1 MYRLFILIVL
11 FVTVFANAQNV
22 GIGTTTPLALLH
34 VSDSSVLFTGPI
46 SLSNTP
52 GNTPVSGMGNRMMY
66 YAAKS
71 AFRVGF
77 VGGND
82 WDKDSIGQYS
92 FAAGYNPKA
101 KGTVSM
107 AFGNSTKAL
116 EFGAAAFGSFTTA
129 MGQYATAMGFG
140 TTAMG
145 QASTA
150 TGTGTTAMGQGSIA
164 TGESTIAI
172 GQASTAMGYQTISSG
187 DFSTSIGYTSKAS
200 GFASTAIG
208 AEATASGDYATSIG
222 LGTVARALG
231 SIALGIYNDSISTS
245 PNSAGPTSPIFIIGN
260 GVHKNARSNAITVLR
275 NGNTGIGKND
285 PAAKLHINGN
295 GSLNQLILENNTENI
310 VLRLSND
317 GGGSGAYIGT
327 SSNHSFSLVSSNTVR
342 AVITSTGIVDVKN
355 NLTVQNGK
363 GIIRNVDGTQ
373 QKKLTTNVAVTGG
386 FNAGETK
393 TFGITWP
400 ETFGGTPE
408 AFVGNVVS
416 GTGGWAEMVLTIG
429 TVNASGAILYV
440 YNPITTA
447 VNPSFSIKII
457 GIGPQ

>member
-1 MYRLFILIVL
+1 MYRLFILIAL
-11 FVTVFANAQNV
+11 FVTVFAKAQNV
-22 GIGTTTPLALLH
+22 GIGSTTPLALLH

-46 SLSNTP
+46 FLSNTP

-145 QASTA
+145 HASTA
-150 TGTGTTAMGQGSIA
+150 TGDGTIAMGQS
-164 TGESTIAI
+164 ST
-172 GQASTAMGYQTISSG
+172 TMGYQTISSG
-187 DFSTSIGYTSKAS
+187 DFSTSIGFTSKAS
-200 GFASTAIG
+200 GYTSTAIG

-222 LGTVARALG
+222 LGTVARAFG

-245 PNSAGPTSPIFIIGN
+245 PNSAGLTSPIFMIGN
-260 GVHKNARSNAITVLR
+260 GLNQNARSNAITVLK
-275 NGNTGIGKND
+275 NGNTGIGKTD
-285 PAAKLHINGN
+285 PAAKLHINGS
-295 GSLNQLILENNTENI
+295 GPLNQLILENNTENI

-327 SSNHSFSLVSSNTVR
+327 SSNHSFSLVSNNAVR
-342 AVITSTGIVDVKN
+342 AVITGTGIVDVKTN
-355 NLTVQNGK
+355 ITVQNGK
-363 GIIRNVDGTQ
+363 GIIRNIDGTQ
-373 QKKLTTNVAVTGG
+373 LKRGSTNVLVSGG

-440 YNPITTA
+440 YNPRTTA
-447 VNPSFSIKII
+447 VNPNFSIKII